1 MGLLADLLQPLYRGW
16 ALTVLLAAVAYSF
29 VLSPYY
35 AKQAA
40 LSCSLHDFKDFV
52 LVSSRVVTPNGVIPA
67 AITVR
72 DGVITAV
79 LEGTAA
85 GSRPSG
91 LPVLD
96 YGDAVISPGLVDV
109 HVHLNEPGRE
119 EWEGFVTGT
128 RAAAAGGVTALV
140 DMPLNSYPTTT
151 TIEAFAMKYKAAES
165 KIMVDVGFW
174 AGLVPENANDPHQ
187 LQRLVDAGVLGFKSF
202 MCPSGINDFP
212 HTNSSHFESA
222 LPVLAKAKLP
232 LLIHSE
238 VVLPEPDSSAPA
250 SHPSSSSSSNS
261 DDSSEVASSSDAEE
275 GATIRPVVGSEG
287 SFDDGAG
294 SLGGTEAEKSDGDPR
309 VYATYEASRP
319 PTMEREAIAHVLRVA
334 QKTAVGQPWE
344 GARLHI
350 VHLADGLSVPTIQ
363 AAKAAGAAV
372 TVETCPHYLAFG
384 STDVAPG
391 DTRFKCAPPIRSDSN
406 RRMLWQAL
414 MDGGIDMLSSDH
426 SPSHPS
432 LKNLDTGNF
441 LTAWGGIAGLQ
452 LSLPVTWTH
461 GQVFN
466 VSLMQLARWWS
477 EAPAQLAGLHSKGA
491 IAPGKDA
498 DLVVWDPQASF
509 TVGVD
514 VQVFHRHAVTPY
526 NSSTLQGRIMG
537 TIITSAVVT
546 GIVLTLPTTSS
557 FVTRA
562 IRASTTRPAE
572 GAPVANFGETVRAES
587 QRQWG
592 EAEDGTIRRGE
603 SAGAEAQDGNAQEKE
618 HTQNDPNLQ
627 REDDGAGGS
636 GEAGGVESEEGE
648 EAGGEAGM
656 IMEAD
661 AGAEDAARM
670 AANLTVWEEDSWDGV
685 QMIVHIKEHTLP
697 ACLLVLCQA
706 QAYAALQRMQLGVLW
721 DTRLSYLLPR
731 VHLRDLFLPP
741 NLPLRTR
748 LPPGW
753 AGVQGGKVVAERGG
767 KKEEFQ
773 SLRRHGVRP
782 CLHAVG
788 VERCYRG
795 LQPTRH
801 IKRLLARENIKRTR
815 ASAAVLI
822 EDPRYSRMR
831 VPSCST
837 HTPLS
842 ACTVRRLLASY
853 LSHPA
858 IDFTVAA
865 ATVPAHAVI
874 AADSFHPSRA
884 PHLPFAALVRGLDCA
899 PFEGMPGGW
908 EARLGADWSL
918 RRKGKSEHELT
929 LAEAVRCNQFLAA
942 ELLLLTEAP
951 SLLYSFPSPAVN
963 LIMARAVARTPSFHL
978 MPPSLCAA
986 PCPPPLLQQKFA
998 EHMIVDEELKVA
1010 YCALPKVANTSWK
1023 LWFRLFRVKGN
1034 ATAAFGVPDD
1044 TNATASAAAG
1054 AAGAAE
1060 SGGAAAAGGGGGGG
1074 GEGGLKLSAREFKA
1088 IHVSEGNG
1096 ITELS
1101 ELGEREAVRFLSR
1114 RDVLRF
1120 TFVRN
1125 PYTRVAS
1132 AFLDKVVKAR
1142 DFLNNGS
1149 ARLYWAKALFS
1160 RAPQYSRLMALH
1172 PDGNFSFPEFVQLT
1186 EEALQH
1192 PPTDNHIDTQ
1202 VELCALDWIKYD
1214 FVGRFESMMEGVQWV
1229 MQRLGTEQY
1238 GVFDSGHTLQATDA
1252 DKRIARLYDKATFD
1266 IVTRAYARDRYI
1278 PFNNIVYEA
1287 PKLLGRISS
1296 TA

>member
-1 MGLLADLLQPLYRGW
+1 M
-16 ALTVLLAAVAYSF
+16 
-29 VLSPYY
+29 
-35 AKQAA
+35 
-40 LSCSLHDFKDFV
+40 
-52 LVSSRVVTPNGVIPA
+52 
-67 AITVR
+67 
-72 DGVITAV
+72 
-79 LEGTAA
+79 
-85 GSRPSG
+85 
-91 LPVLD
+91 
-96 YGDAVISPGLVDV
+96 
-109 HVHLNEPGRE
+109 
-119 EWEGFVTGT
+119 
-128 RAAAAGGVTALV
+128 
-140 DMPLNSYPTTT
+140 
-151 TIEAFAMKYKAAES
+151 
-165 KIMVDVGFW
+165 
-174 AGLVPENANDPHQ
+174 
-187 LQRLVDAGVLGFKSF
+187 
-202 MCPSGINDFP
+202 
-212 HTNSSHFESA
+212 
-222 LPVLAKAKLP
+222 
-232 LLIHSE
+232 
-238 VVLPEPDSSAPA
+238 
-250 SHPSSSSSSNS
+250 
-261 DDSSEVASSSDAEE
+261 
-275 GATIRPVVGSEG
+275 
-287 SFDDGAG
+287 
-294 SLGGTEAEKSDGDPR
+294 
-309 VYATYEASRP
+309 
-319 PTMEREAIAHVLRVA
+319 
-334 QKTAVGQPWE
+334 
-344 GARLHI
+344 
-350 VHLADGLSVPTIQ
+350 
-363 AAKAAGAAV
+363 
-372 TVETCPHYLAFG
+372 
-384 STDVAPG
+384 
-391 DTRFKCAPPIRSDSN
+391 
-406 RRMLWQAL
+406 
-414 MDGGIDMLSSDH
+414 
-426 SPSHPS
+426 
-432 LKNLDTGNF
+432 
-441 LTAWGGIAGLQ
+441 
-452 LSLPVTWTH
+452 
-461 GQVFN
+461 
-466 VSLMQLARWWS
+466 
-477 EAPAQLAGLHSKGA
+477 
-491 IAPGKDA
+491 
-498 DLVVWDPQASF
+498 
-509 TVGVD
+509 
-514 VQVFHRHAVTPY
+514 
-526 NSSTLQGRIMG
+526 
-537 TIITSAVVT
+537 
-546 GIVLTLPTTSS
+546 TSS

-572 GAPVANFGETVRAES
+572 GAPVADFGEAVRVER

-592 EAEDGTIRRGE
+592 EAEDDTIRRGA
-603 SAGAEAQDGNAQEKE
+603 SAGAEAQDGNAQENE
-618 HTQNDPNLQ
+618 QTQNDPNLQ
-627 REDDGAGGS
+627 KEDDGAGGS
-636 GEAGGVESEEGE
+636 VEAGGVESEEGE
-648 EAGGEAGM
+648 EAGVEAGM
-656 IMEAD
+656 IMEVNSGD
-661 AGAEDAARM
+661 EDAARM

-706 QAYAALQRMQLGVLW
+706 QAYAALQRMALGVLW
-721 DTRLSYLLPR
+721 DTRLSHLLPR

-773 SLRRHGVRP
+773 SLRVRLQCADRGHLPRPFHSPTFNLLVSQDAAPLLRHGVRA

-815 ASAAVLI
+815 ASVAVLI

-884 PHLPFAALVRGLDCA
+884 PHLPFAALVRGLDCS

-908 EARLGADWSL
+908 EARLGAEWSV
-918 RRKGKSEHELT
+918 RRKGKSDHELT
-929 LAEAVRCNQFLAA
+929 LAEAVRCTQFLAA

-951 SLLYSFPSPAVN
+951 SLLYSFPSPTVN

-978 MPPSLCAA
+978 MAPSLCTA

-1034 ATAAFGVPDD
+1034 ATAAFGVAPPSPDD
-1044 TNATASAAAG
+1044 ANATADASSG

-1060 SGGAAAAGGGGGGG
+1060 SSGEAAAGGGG
-1074 GEGGLKLSAREFKA
+1074 GEGGLRLGAREFKA

-1149 ARLYWAKALFS
+1149 ARLYWAQALFS
-1160 RAPQYSRLMALH
+1160 RAPQYSRLMELH
-1172 PDGNFSFPEFVQLT
+1172 PDGSFSFPEFVRLT

-1252 DKRIARLYDKATFD
+1252 DKRIARLYDK
-1266 IVTRAYARDRYI
+1266 VR
-1278 PFNNIVYEA
+1278 
-1287 PKLLGRISS
+1287 GRGRRKGGGMR
-1296 TA
+1296 